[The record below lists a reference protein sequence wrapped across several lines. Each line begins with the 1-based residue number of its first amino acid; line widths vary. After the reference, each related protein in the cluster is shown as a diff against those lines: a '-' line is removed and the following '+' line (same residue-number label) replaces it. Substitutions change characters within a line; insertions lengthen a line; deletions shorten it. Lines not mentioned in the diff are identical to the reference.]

1 MSKFFYVFLTCLFA
15 FLFLFVRSSLSQTE
29 LTVSIRVGEEATMT
43 FSGKT
48 SPNAQVSF
56 LENNSVLG
64 TTVAESDGSFTKSL
78 LSQTP
83 GIHTYALYT
92 TDTNGKT
99 SSTVNYSVALTVGT
113 ETTLSN
119 IILPPTIN
127 LSGTEIGKGD
137 TLKFSGL
144 TVTSSTVTL
153 FINGT
158 SHSYSMSKS
167 TTADSSGY
175 WEYNYG
181 TGDLAIGEYNVYAK
195 TSTTD
200 GYQSESS
207 ELKNFKIQTATPTT
221 TPGATPTV
229 TPGPTTTTIT
239 EVTVTTPTPTP
250 ALPLLVSIFD
260 IDKSGKIELTEVFTA
275 VKSWVEEWKEILKGE
290 TLKGEALA
298 VFEKKPKKCD
308 INHDNRCNLVD
319 LSVLLYYIGR

>member
-1 MSKFFYVFLTCLFA
+1 MSKFFYVFLICLLA
-15 FLFLFVRSSLSQTE
+15 FLFLFARSSLSQTE

-78 LSQTP
+78 LAQTP
-83 GIHTYALYT
+83 GIHTYAVYT
-92 TDTNGKT
+92 TDANGKT

-144 TVTSSTVTL
+144 TVISSTVTL

-229 TPGPTTTTIT
+229 TPGPTTIT

-250 ALPLLVSIFD
+250 ALPGFLRIFD
-260 IDKSGKIELTEVFTA
+260 IDESGKIEIVELFTS
-275 VKSWVEEWKEILKGE
+275 VKKWVEEWKEFIKEDIAGIVRPE
-290 TLKGEALA
+290 EEFKN
-298 VFEKKPKKCD
+298 CD
-308 INHDNRCNLVD
+308 LNQDGRCNLVD